1 MRRGWC
7 ALGDLSYA
15 TAWRIADR
23 NAIASAA
30 ERETMGVAAAGPACV
45 GDRSTAGQSGCPAE
59 RDCQLAGVSRSSV
72 RRIEGNGRRRPGG
85 QAKGAA
91 RRMADSRQCS

>member
-59 RDCQLAGVSRSSV
+59 RDW
-72 RRIEGNGRRRPGG
+72 GRHTICSKSYAKLRGG
-85 QAKGAA
+85 GT
-91 RRMADSRQCS
+91 

>member
-1 MRRGWC
+1 MGRGWC

-30 ERETMGVAAAGPACV
+30 ERETMGVAAAGPAC
-45 GDRSTAGQSGCPAE
+45 GG
-59 RDCQLAGVSRSSV
+59 
-72 RRIEGNGRRRPGG
+72 IE
-85 QAKGAA
+85 A
-91 RRMADSRQCS
+91 RRANPDAPQSEIAS